1 MKNKLKIILGG
12 ALLVVTSIAVAG
24 IIFVPVG
31 GRYANPELAPVEI
44 QPTGDG
50 SLSVRTTDLTGE
62 LSLDASD
69 VPPEFEVPVPGCAR
83 LPFDQSLQ
91 LVINLSLGV
100 VEGRSSGSISTLD
113 GLLEYRTEV
122 SGYATCVAFSGRSCG
137 QIIVDLE
144 LRGTLSDPT
153 DPSLVGLLRMETL
166 GSLLRDQGSASWVSL
181 TSSARLGGDAGLISS
196 LLDTMVEGE
205 FCGV

>member
-12 ALLVVTSIAVAG
+12 ALLLVTSIAVAG

-31 GRYANPELAPVEI
+31 GRYANPELAPVDI
-44 QPTGDG
+44 QNVGEG
-50 SLSVRTTDLTGE
+50 MVRIRTTGLTGE

-83 LPFDQSLQ
+83 LSFDQNLQ
-91 LVINLSLGV
+91 LVINLSLGM
-100 VEGRSSGSISTLD
+100 VEGRSRGRISTQD

-122 SGYATCVAFSGRSCG
+122 RGNATCRPFNGRSCG

-144 LRGTLSDPT
+144 LRGTLSDPA
-153 DPSLVGLLRMETL
+153 DPSRVGLLRMETL
-166 GSLLRDQGSASWVSL
+166 GSLLRDQGNASWAQL
-181 TSSARLGGDAGLISS
+181 TSNARLGGDAALIGSIIS
-196 LLDTMVEGE
+196 MSEGE
-205 FCGV
+205 SCGV